1 MFKKQDGHFKNIKIS
16 DIFPDE
22 NITKRYCDEY
32 ELFRLKDSIKENG
45 VIEPILVRRHG
56 SAYIL
61 IAGERR
67 LRAAKIAGM
76 KKVPCIVYNTDAANS
91 AIYSVIEN
99 MQKSPISIFE
109 EAERIN
115 RIITEYGIP
124 HSDIAARLGIT
135 QSALANKLRLLKI
148 GERLRKRIT
157 AAALTERHAR
167 LLIRVPENYR
177 AEILDYVIANNLSVN
192 DTEIYID
199 SFLKSEHEKPND
211 KQGDKKTAIGDI
223 RIFSNSLTRLVETL
237 NSSGIEA
244 KHERRDFRDHIE
256 YRIKIPKENRD
267 SENASQLKIC

>member
-115 RIITEYGIP
+115 RIIAEYGIP

-256 YRIKIPKENRD
+256 YRIKIPKENPD